1 MGIKEISTAR
11 PNLMYDGPYIE
22 MEEMTRTFLNGL
34 IDAINSYLAFFLHA
48 AADRKWV
55 RIKSEQK
62 YVMMNPFKTLSMDR
76 DVVGHAVLDD
86 VEHTN
91 EMPCKNDVLT

>member
-34 IDAINSYLAFFLHA
+34 IDAINSYLAVFFCTLPL
-48 AADRKWV
+48 
-55 RIKSEQK
+55 IESEFASK
-62 YVMMNPFKTLSMDR
+62 VS
-76 DVVGHAVLDD
+76 
-86 VEHTN
+86 
-91 EMPCKNDVLT
+91 KNMS

>member
-1 MGIKEISTAR
+1 
-11 PNLMYDGPYIE
+11 
-22 MEEMTRTFLNGL
+22 
-34 IDAINSYLAFFLHA
+34 
-48 AADRKWV
+48 
-55 RIKSEQK
+55 
-62 YVMMNPFKTLSMDR
+62 MMNPFKTLSMDR